1 MARVGRR
8 QRCHRVQY
16 AGSGNDQT
24 GTHLAFS
31 QKLPIHAHGELMQ
44 NLIQSKG
51 NH

>member
-1 MARVGRR
+1 LARVAVDSAAIAFSTPAPGTTR
-8 QRCHRVQY
+8 QVP
-16 AGSGNDQT
+16 T
-24 GTHLAFS
+24 LAFS